1 MTIGTLH
8 VETIVIDGQQT
19 YGQERFP
26 LALACPPPAT
36 LDGAAEWVGQNRR
49 ELCDRAARHGAI
61 LFRGFPLAG
70 PEDFDRFVAAFDL
83 PNFPYEDSLSNAVRA
98 IRTPRVVTA
107 NEAPPAATIFLH
119 HEMAQTPVYPSK
131 LFFFCEQ
138 PAESG
143 GATPLCRSD
152 VLWDRLRAECAG
164 FARDCE
170 SKGLKYS
177 NVMPSQDD
185 PSSGMGRSWQST
197 LRASTREQAEARLT
211 SLGYSWTWLDDG
223 CLRATT
229 PVLPAVRRLAGGRTS
244 FFNQIISA
252 FQGWKDG
259 RNDPSKAI
267 TFGDG
272 TPLDRDGVNVATRL
286 SEELSVNVPWQRGD
300 VALVDNYVT
309 MHGRRTFTGTRK
321 VLASL
326 VAAESPYVS

>member
-1 MTIGTLH
+1 MTIETVQ
-8 VETIVIDGQQT
+8 VEPIGVEGQQA
-19 YGQERFP
+19 YSDEPFP
-26 LALACPPPAT
+26 FALECRSETT
-36 LDGAAEWVGQNRR
+36 LDGAAAWIAQNRR
-49 ELCDRAARHGAI
+49 QLCDRAARHGAI
-61 LFRGFPLAG
+61 LFRGFPLTTS
-70 PEDFDRFVAAFDL
+70 EDFDRFVAAFGL

-98 IRTPRVVTA
+98 LRTPRVVTA
-107 NEAPPAATIFLH
+107 NEAPGTATIFLH
-119 HEMAQTPVYPSK
+119 HEMAQTPIYPSK
-131 LFFFCEQ
+131 LFFFCEH

-152 VLWDRLRAECAG
+152 VLWARLREACPD
-164 FARDCE
+164 FARNCE

-197 LRASTREQAEARLT
+197 LRASTREQAEERLRV
-211 SLGYSWTWLDDG
+211 LGYTWTWLDDG

-229 PVLPAVRRLAGGRTS
+229 PVLPAVRRLADGGTS
-244 FFNQIISA
+244 FFNQLIAA
-252 FQGWKDG
+252 FKGWKDG
-259 RNDPSKAI
+259 RNDPAKAI

-272 TPLDRDGVNVATRL
+272 TPLDREAVEVAARI
-286 SEELSVNVPWQRGD
+286 SDELSFDLPWRRGD

-326 VAAESPYVS
+326 VAAD